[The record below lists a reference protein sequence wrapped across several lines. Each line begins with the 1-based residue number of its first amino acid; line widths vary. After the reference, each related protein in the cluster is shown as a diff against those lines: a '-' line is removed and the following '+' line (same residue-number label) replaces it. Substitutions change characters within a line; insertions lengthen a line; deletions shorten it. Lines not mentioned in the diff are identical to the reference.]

1 MSIDTTLTHNF
12 RRNPTMKFKMQDK
25 QNQLIERISDKH
37 LVVGVDI
44 AQQFHVARAVN
55 FRGIV
60 VGDPLTFENNE
71 DGFTILLHWINNLKR
86 TNNLV
91 TTIVGMEPTGHY
103 WINLSKWLFEQ
114 NIDVVTVNPY
124 HVKRNKENR
133 DNTQSKSDKKDALVI
148 ADMVKNGYYSIVRPT
163 SESFEKLRVLMSNRD
178 VIVKRLVSSINQL
191 NRWVDVVFPEL
202 RQVFKDVKGKGAIAT
217 LRLFPT
223 PMELRSM
230 QPQNIVIGWK
240 SQMKRQPGL
249 KKAQLLIQLAKRSIG
264 TRQALDAYKF
274 HLQQLLEEFDLAT
287 TQLERVEEQVTEVL
301 KQIPY
306 ANHLLTIKGI
316 SEISLAG
323 ILGEAGDLSG
333 FAHGNSLLR
342 HAGLHLAEASS
353 GKWKGQIVI
362 SKRGRSRLRRFL
374 YLATMSL
381 VMNNPEFKAIHTLN
395 VNVKKIK
402 KMKSIMKLVG
412 KLARIFVGI
421 AKRNESYCPEKLQP
435 LTSLA
440 A

>member
-1 MSIDTTLTHNF
+1 
-12 RRNPTMKFKMQDK
+12 
-25 QNQLIERISDKH
+25 
-37 LVVGVDI
+37 
-44 AQQFHVARAVN
+44 
-55 FRGIV
+55 
-60 VGDPLTFENNE
+60 
-71 DGFTILLHWINNLKR
+71 
-86 TNNLV
+86 
-91 TTIVGMEPTGHY
+91 
-103 WINLSKWLFEQ
+103 
-114 NIDVVTVNPY
+114 
-124 HVKRNKENR
+124 
-133 DNTQSKSDKKDALVI
+133 
-148 ADMVKNGYYSIVRPT
+148 
-163 SESFEKLRVLMSNRD
+163 MSNRD

-230 QPQNIVIGWK
+230 QPQNVVIGWK
-240 SQMKRQPGL
+240 SLMKRQPGL
-249 KKAQLLIQLAKRSIG
+249 RKAQLLIHLAKHSIG

-274 HLQQLLEEFDLAT
+274 HLQQLLEEYDLAT

-395 VNVKKIK
+395 VKAKKIK

>member
-1 MSIDTTLTHNF
+1 MSIDTTLTHHL
-12 RRNPTMKFKMQDK
+12 RRNPTMKFKMQNK
-25 QNQLIERISDKH
+25 QNQLIERISVKH

-44 AQQFHVARAVN
+44 AQQLHVARAVN

-60 VGDPLTFENNE
+60 IGDPLTFKNNE
-71 DGFTILLHWINNLKR
+71 EGFASLLKWIKNLQRFNNLDEA
-86 TNNLV
+86 
-91 TTIVGMEPTGHY
+91 IVGMEPTGHY
-103 WINLSKWLFEQ
+103 WINLSKWLSNQDIE
-114 NIDVVTVNPY
+114 VVTVNP
-124 HVKRNKENR
+124 HLVKKNKENR

-148 ADMVKNGYYSIVRPT
+148 ADMVKNGYYSEVRYT

-178 VIVKRLVSSINQL
+178 VVVKRLVSSINQL
-191 NRWVDVVFPEL
+191 NRWVDIVFPEL
-202 RQVFKDVKGKGAIAT
+202 RQVFKDIKAKGAIAT

-223 PMELRSM
+223 PMELETM
-230 QPQNIVIGWK
+230 QPHDVITGWK
-240 SQMKRQPGL
+240 SIMKRQPGL
-249 KKAQLLIQLAKRSIG
+249 KKAMLLLQVARRSVG

-274 HLQQLLEEFDLAT
+274 HLEQLLEEYDLAV
-287 TQLERVEEQVTEVL
+287 TQLERVEKQVTEEL
-301 KQIPY
+301 NKIPF
-306 ANHLLTIKGI
+306 AKKLLTIKGI

-323 ILGEAGDLSG
+323 ILGEAGDLSN
-333 FAHGNSLLR
+333 FSHGNSLLR

-381 VMNNPEFKAIHTLN
+381 VMNNPEFKAIHSH
-395 VNVKKIK
+395 NVKVKKVK
-402 KMKSIMKLVG
+402 KMKSIMKLIG

-435 LTSLA
+435 LASLA

>member
-1 MSIDTTLTHNF
+1 
-12 RRNPTMKFKMQDK
+12 MKFKMQNK
-25 QNQLIERISDKH
+25 QNQLIEKISDRH

-71 DGFTILLHWINNLKR
+71 EGFTSLLHWINKLKR
-86 TNNLV
+86 TNNLDA
-91 TTIVGMEPTGHY
+91 TLVGMEPTGHY

-114 NIDVVTVNPY
+114 TIDVVTVNPY

-148 ADMVKNGYYSIVRPT
+148 ADMVKNGYYALIRPT

-191 NRWVDVVFPEL
+191 NRWVDIVFPEL
-202 RQVFKDVKGKGAIAT
+202 RQVFKDVTGKGAIAT

-223 PMELRSM
+223 PIELRSM
-230 QPQNIVIGWK
+230 QPQNVVIGWK
-240 SQMKRQPGL
+240 SLMKRQPGL
-249 KKAQLLIQLAKRSIG
+249 RKAQLLIHLAKRSIG

-274 HLQQLLEEFDLAT
+274 HLEQLLEEYDLAT
-287 TQLERVEEQVTEVL
+287 TQLERVEQQVTEVL
-301 KQIPY
+301 TQIPY
-306 ANHLLTIKGI
+306 ANQLLTIKGI

-381 VMNNPEFKAIHTLN
+381 VMNNPEFKAIHSNN
-395 VNVKKIK
+395 VKVKKIK

-412 KLARIFVGI
+412 KLARVFVGI
-421 AKRNESYCPEKLQP
+421 AKRNESYCPEKVQP
-435 LTSLA
+435 LPSIA

>member
-1 MSIDTTLTHNF
+1 
-12 RRNPTMKFKMQDK
+12 MKFKMQDK

-71 DGFTILLHWINNLKR
+71 DGFTILLKWINELKR
-86 TNNLV
+86 KNKLNTA
-91 TTIVGMEPTGHY
+91 IVGMEPTGHY

-148 ADMVKNGYYSIVRPT
+148 ADMVKNGYYAIISPT
-163 SESFEKLRVLMSNRD
+163 SESFEQLRVLMSNRD
-178 VIVKRLVSSINQL
+178 VIVKRLVSSINQI
-191 NRWVDVVFPEL
+191 NRWVDIVFPEL
-202 RQVFKDVKGKGAIAT
+202 RQVFKDVTGKGAIAT

-223 PMELRSM
+223 PIELRSM
-230 QPQNIVIGWK
+230 QPQSVVIEWK
-240 SQMKRQPGL
+240 SLMKRQPGL
-249 KKAQLLIQLAKRSIG
+249 RKAQLLIQLAKRSIG

-274 HLQQLLEEFDLAT
+274 HLQQLLEEYDLAT
-287 TQLERVEEQVTEVL
+287 TQLERVEEQVSEVL

-395 VNVKKIK
+395 VKVKKIK

>member
-1 MSIDTTLTHNF
+1 
-12 RRNPTMKFKMQDK
+12 MQDK
-25 QNQLIERISDKH
+25 QNQLIERISDRH

-55 FRGIV
+55 YRGIV
-60 VGDPLTFENNE
+60 VGDPITFENNE
-71 DGFTILLHWINNLKR
+71 EGFNRFLEWINKLKAK
-86 TNNLV
+86 NSLD

-103 WINLSKWLFEQ
+103 WINLSKWLSNEK
-114 NIDVVTVNPY
+114 IDVVTVNP
-124 HVKRNKENR
+124 HLVKRNKENR

-148 ADMVKNGYYSIVRPT
+148 ADMVKNGYYAFVRSTP
-163 SESFEKLRVLMSNRD
+163 ESFEKLRVLMSNRD

-202 RQVFKDVKGKGAIAT
+202 RQVFK
-217 LRLFPT
+217 
-223 PMELRSM
+223 SM
-230 QPQNIVIGWK
+230 QPQDIVGKWK
-240 SQMKRQPGL
+240 SVMKRQPGL
-249 KKAQLLIQLAKRSIG
+249 KKAYLLIDLAKRSIG
-264 TRQALDAYKF
+264 SHQALDAYKL
-274 HLQQLLEEFDLAT
+274 HLEQLLEEYDLAT
-287 TQLERVEEQVTEVL
+287 TQLERVEQEVTNVL
-301 KQIPY
+301 QQIPF
-306 ANHLLTIKGI
+306 AKKLLAIKGI

-342 HAGLHLAEASS
+342 HAGLHLSEASS

-381 VMNNPEFKAIHTLN
+381 VMNNPEFKALHANN
-395 VNVKKIK
+395 VKVKKIK

-412 KLARIFVGI
+412 KLARVFVGI
-421 AKRNESYCPEKLQP
+421 AKRNESYSPEKLQP
-435 LTSLA
+435 LTTLA

>member
-1 MSIDTTLTHNF
+1 
-12 RRNPTMKFKMQDK
+12 MKFKMQDK

-71 DGFTILLHWINNLKR
+71 DGFTILLHWINKLKR
-86 TNNLV
+86 TNNLD
-91 TTIVGMEPTGHY
+91 TALVGMEPTGHY

-163 SESFEKLRVLMSNRD
+163 SESFEELRVLMSNRD

-230 QPQNIVIGWK
+230 QPQNVVIGWK
-240 SQMKRQPGL
+240 SLMKRQPGL
-249 KKAQLLIQLAKRSIG
+249 KKAQLLIHLAKRSIG
-264 TRQALDAYKF
+264 TKQALDAYKF
-274 HLQQLLEEFDLAT
+274 HLEQLLEEFDLAT
-287 TQLERVEEQVTEVL
+287 TQLERVEKQVTEVL

-306 ANHLLTIKGI
+306 ANHL
-316 SEISLAG
+316 
-323 ILGEAGDLSG
+323 
-333 FAHGNSLLR
+333 
-342 HAGLHLAEASS
+342 
-353 GKWKGQIVI
+353 
-362 SKRGRSRLRRFL
+362 
-374 YLATMSL
+374 
-381 VMNNPEFKAIHTLN
+381 
-395 VNVKKIK
+395 
-402 KMKSIMKLVG
+402 
-412 KLARIFVGI
+412 
-421 AKRNESYCPEKLQP
+421 
-435 LTSLA
+435 
-440 A
+440 

>member
-1 MSIDTTLTHNF
+1 
-12 RRNPTMKFKMQDK
+12 MKFKMQDK

-71 DGFTILLHWINNLKR
+71 DGFTILLHWINKLKK

-163 SESFEKLRVLMSNRD
+163 SESFEELRVLMSNRD

-230 QPQNIVIGWK
+230 QPQNVVIGWK
-240 SQMKRQPGL
+240 SLMKRQPGL
-249 KKAQLLIQLAKRSIG
+249 KKAQLLIHLAKRSVG
-264 TRQALDAYKF
+264 TKQALDAYKF

-287 TQLERVEEQVTEVL
+287 TQLERVEKQVTEVL

-306 ANHLLTIKGI
+306 ANQLLTIKGI

-381 VMNNPEFKAIHTLN
+381 VMNNPEFKALHTSN
-395 VNVKKIK
+395 VKVKKIK

-435 LTSLA
+435 ITSLA